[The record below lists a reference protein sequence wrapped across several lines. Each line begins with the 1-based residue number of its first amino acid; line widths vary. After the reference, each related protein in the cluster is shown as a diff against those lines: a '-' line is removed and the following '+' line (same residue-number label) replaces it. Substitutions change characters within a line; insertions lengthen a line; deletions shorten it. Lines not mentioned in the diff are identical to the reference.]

1 VPLIKIYQADYENE
15 KERRRINHKS

>member
-1 VPLIKIYQADYENE
+1 VPLIKTYQADYENE